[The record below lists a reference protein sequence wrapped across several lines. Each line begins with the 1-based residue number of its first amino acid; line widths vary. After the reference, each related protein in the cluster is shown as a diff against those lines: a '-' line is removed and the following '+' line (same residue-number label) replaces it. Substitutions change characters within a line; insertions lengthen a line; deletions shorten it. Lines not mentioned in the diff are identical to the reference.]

1 MDNNNWTF
9 LRAFLKSPRI
19 VGSVIPSSSFLE
31 RRIVTAAEP
40 ETASVVVELGV
51 GTGGTTRSLLKA
63 MQPKARLLAIERTAE
78 FVDML
83 RHAAD
88 PRLEVVHGC
97 ASSIGDEM
105 KRRGYLNADAVVS
118 GIPFS
123 TLPKGLAA
131 EIVMAIYRVLAPGG
145 RFVAYQ
151 FTDRVA
157 DYVRPVMGT
166 PAVEHELRNVPPVRI
181 FTWRKQGVAEPAAM
195 PAVETTAARRH

>member
-1 MDNNNWTF
+1 M
-9 LRAFLKSPRI
+9 S
-19 VGSVIPSSSFLE
+19 
-31 RRIVTAAEP
+31 AAGAEA
-40 ETASVVVELGV
+40 ASVLVELGV

-63 MQPKARLLAIERTAE
+63 MQPQARLLAIERTSE

-83 RHAAD
+83 QHTID

-97 ASSIGDEM
+97 ASSIKAEM
-105 KRRGYLNADAVVS
+105 GRRGYVEADAVVS

-131 EIVMAIYRVLAPGG
+131 EIVSAIHQVLAPGG

-157 DYVRPVMGT
+157 EYMRPVMGA
-166 PAVEHELRNVPPVRI
+166 PEVAHELRNVPPVRVFI
-181 FTWRKQGVAEPAAM
+181 WRKEGAAEPAAI
-195 PAVETTAARRH
+195 PAVSTSAAARH

>member
-1 MDNNNWTF
+1 MDNDNWTF
-9 LRAFLKSPRI
+9 LRAFLKSPRV

-31 RRIVTAAEP
+31 RKIVMAAEA
-40 ETASVVVELGV
+40 EAAGVLVELGV

-63 MQPKARLLAIERTAE
+63 MPPRARLLAIERTPE

-83 RHAAD
+83 KHTAD

-97 ASSIGDEM
+97 ASSIEAEM
-105 KRRGYLNADAVVS
+105 GKRGYLEADAVVS

-123 TLPKGLAA
+123 TLPRGLAA
-131 EIVMAIYRVLAPGG
+131 EIARAIHQVLAPGG

-157 DYVRPVMGT
+157 DYMRPVMGA
-166 PAVEHELRNVPPVRI
+166 PEVEHELRNVPPVRV
-181 FTWRKQGVAEPAAM
+181 FTWRKQTAPAAI
-195 PAVETTAARRH
+195 PAVSTSAAGRH